1 MEGRQYT
8 SLNSASHAR
17 AMAYVF
23 GRHQESTSSYHVPTG
38 VSQTVASLLLPPTI
52 TFPHGPHFPS
62 SNIVTYCSDANK
74 TKFLRPIPPEVNK
87 GTWRI
92 SLLSKWTPLLI
103 STVVMFQAQ
112 NREAIV
118 LEKLLCPSR
127 SLRQRA
133 WQDRFSQHN
142 TRSARSRPRPI
153 FWSQTGLV
161 LRPSDRRCQTTSLTI
176 CLYRL

>member
-112 NREAIV
+112 NREAMV
-118 LEKLLCPSR
+118 LESCFLQDHYDNERDKTVFHNTTPDLHD
-127 SLRQRA
+127 QD
-133 WQDRFSQHN
+133 QDRFFGL
-142 TRSARSRPRPI
+142 RSVS
-153 FWSQTGLV
+153 S
-161 LRPSDRRCQTTSLTI
+161 
-176 CLYRL
+176 